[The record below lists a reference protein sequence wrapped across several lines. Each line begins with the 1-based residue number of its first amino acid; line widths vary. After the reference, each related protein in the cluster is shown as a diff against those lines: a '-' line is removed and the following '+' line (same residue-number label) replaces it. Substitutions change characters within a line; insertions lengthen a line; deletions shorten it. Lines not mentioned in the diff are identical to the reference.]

1 LGGAHTDAKATAASL
16 QTVLLK
22 HLAQLLE
29 MSVEDRLKKR
39 YEKFRAFG
47 HFNEN
52 KRKVA
57 EKAVA

>member
-22 HLAQLLE
+22 HLTQLLA
-29 MSVEDRLKKR
+29 MFVEDRLKRR

-52 KRKVA
+52 KPEAAAKNGA
-57 EKAVA
+57 